1 MSRYL
6 ASIVFR
12 LKKVTHVSLKSNQ
25 KNSVITLLFSTISFP
40 QAIQTGLKLM
50 YKQNRLLK
58 DIISRGKK
66 LLII

>member
-1 MSRYL
+1 ML
-6 ASIVFR
+6 
-12 LKKVTHVSLKSNQ
+12 SLKINQ